1 MPVIPR
7 ACAGYSLTRRD
18 AGLWCTFGRWAKI
31 AHFSKTST
39 SCKNRPPNRGQ
50 SGVFEVHAGEIE
62 LAFAN
67 AMHQF
72 DAGEDNGGAAEPLEP
87 EHHVHP
93 RFDVA
98 VILLNQV
105 IQVLRGSQFRSPG

>member
-1 MPVIPR
+1 V
-7 ACAGYSLTRRD
+7 D
-18 AGLWCTFGRWAKI
+18 
-31 AHFSKTST
+31 
-39 SCKNRPPNRGQ
+39 
-50 SGVFEVHAGEIE
+50 AGEIE

-72 DAGEDNGGAAEPLEP
+72 DAGEGNGSTAEPLSS
-87 EHHVHP
+87 EHHVHA